1 MTSSHLLSPQPNAD
15 CRIFSTE
22 GNVCV
27 CNCIQKEPIHSG
39 PGWGNFVT
47 GPQIFVFKIEPG
59 AHSYMPG
66 DPFGP
71 KKPSISPYWDF
82 AVTWQTSSWL
92 KNGDFSRKKWY
103 LLYGP

>member
-1 MTSSHLLSPQPNAD
+1 MTAISYEMELNWAESIPICSNKSPITLQQYTVVRDAEISPQDP
-15 CRIFSTE
+15 
-22 GNVCV
+22 
-27 CNCIQKEPIHSG
+27 K
-39 PGWGNFVT
+39 
-47 GPQIFVFKIEPG
+47 IFVFKIEPG
-59 AHSYMPG
+59 ARSYMPG

>member
-1 MTSSHLLSPQPNAD
+1 MEAKCLPLTK
-15 CRIFSTE
+15 CF
-22 GNVCV
+22 VCAF
-27 CNCIQKEPIHSG
+27 KGSGRHSG

-59 AHSYMPG
+59 ARSYMPG

>member
-1 MTSSHLLSPQPNAD
+1 MSRVPIFASGGATSQL
-15 CRIFSTE
+15 
-22 GNVCV
+22 
-27 CNCIQKEPIHSG
+27 KEPRVMQKLARVTPPHSG

-59 AHSYMPG
+59 ARSYMSG

-92 KNGDFSRKKWY
+92 KNGDFSRKKRY

>member
-1 MTSSHLLSPQPNAD
+1 MLL
-15 CRIFSTE
+15 TE
-22 GNVCV
+22 IHAT
-27 CNCIQKEPIHSG
+27 CIYIYRGDTVHSG
-39 PGWGNFVT
+39 PGCGNFAT

-59 AHSYMPG
+59 ARSYMPG

>member
-1 MTSSHLLSPQPNAD
+1 MAALWPSLMWPPVLEAFYHAKTGVQKDFTMKHCTVVRDAEISPQDP
-15 CRIFSTE
+15 
-22 GNVCV
+22 
-27 CNCIQKEPIHSG
+27 K
-39 PGWGNFVT
+39 
-47 GPQIFVFKIEPG
+47 IFVFKIEPG
-59 AHSYMPG
+59 ARSYMSG

-82 AVTWQTSSWL
+82 AVTWQTRSWL